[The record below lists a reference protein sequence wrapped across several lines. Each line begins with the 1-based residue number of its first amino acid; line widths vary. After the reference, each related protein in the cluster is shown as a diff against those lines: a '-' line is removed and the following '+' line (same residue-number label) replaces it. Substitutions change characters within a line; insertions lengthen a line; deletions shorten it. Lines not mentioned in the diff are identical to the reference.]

1 MSQYSFRA
9 INNAGQ
15 VVVDVIDAP
24 NIGFVTEYLDKLN
37 YLPLQ
42 ITEKKAGM
50 FAAKTKRKKVD
61 PKEVIVFT
69 KQFATLFKAGVP
81 LVSCLAALEEQ
92 AGSEAMKEILG
103 QVSNDIQSGK
113 PLCDALRPHSGAF
126 SDLYVDMIRVGEA
139 GGVLEEVLERLVT
152 FLTHDLEIRTNI
164 KKATRYP
171 IIVLC
176 GISVAF
182 VVLILAVVPK
192 FVSIFQKMKVE
203 LPLPTR
209 ILIGI
214 NTAITEYWII
224 VIPALVAIY
233 FGVRA
238 FVKTPAGRR
247 FWDERKLHLPV
258 FGMLN
263 VKTYISR
270 FAKTFET
277 LNRSGLPI
285 LQTLTIIAQT
295 MGNIIVAD
303 EIYKAINGV
312 KDGQGLAQP
321 LKKSVIFPPIVVQMI
336 SIGEKSGA
344 LDSMMQNIA
353 EYYDSE
359 IDYTVKNL
367 TTLIEPMITVLLGGL
382 VLFIA
387 LSIFLPMWDMM
398 GHMGKK

>member
-1 MSQYSFRA
+1 MAQYQFRA
-9 INNAGQ
+9 INNSGQ
-15 VVVDVIDAP
+15 VVVDKIDAP
-24 NIGFVTEYLDKLN
+24 NIGFVTEYLDRLN

-42 ITEKKAGM
+42 ITEKKGGLFSGSPA
-50 FAAKTKRKKVD
+50 TKKVD

-81 LVSCLAALEEQ
+81 LLSCLQALEEQ
-92 AGSEAMKEILG
+92 AGSESMKEILKH
-103 QVSNDIQSGK
+103 VSSDIQSGK
-113 PLCDALRPHSGAF
+113 SLCESLRPHKTAF

-139 GGVLEEVLERLVT
+139 GGVLDQVLTRLVS
-152 FLTHDLEIRTNI
+152 FLTHDMEIRANI

-182 VVLILAVVPK
+182 VVLIMAVVPK
-192 FVSIFQKMKVE
+192 FVDIFKKMKVE

-209 ILIGI
+209 VLIGI
-214 NTAITEYWII
+214 NTAITDYWMI
-224 VIPALVAIY
+224 VIPAMIGIFL
-233 FGVRA
+233 GMRA
-238 FVKTPAGRR
+238 FIKTPAGRR
-247 FWDERKLHLPV
+247 FWDESKLHLPV
-258 FGMLN
+258 FGLLN

-303 EIYKAINGV
+303 EIYRAINGV
-312 KDGQGLAQP
+312 KEGQGLAQP
-321 LKKSVIFPPIVVQMI
+321 LKKSDIFPPIVVQMI

-344 LDSMMQNIA
+344 LDSMMENIA
-353 EYYDSE
+353 SYYDEE

-387 LSIFLPMWDMM
+387 LSIFLPMWDML
-398 GHMGKK
+398 GHMGKH